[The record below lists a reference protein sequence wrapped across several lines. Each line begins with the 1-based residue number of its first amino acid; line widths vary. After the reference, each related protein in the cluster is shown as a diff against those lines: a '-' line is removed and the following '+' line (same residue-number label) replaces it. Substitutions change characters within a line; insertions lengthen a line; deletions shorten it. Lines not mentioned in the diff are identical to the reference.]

1 MRALLIDD
9 EQLVLDGMDAYLQV
23 ALPDLSIDKTSDLP
37 AALQLVATVPYRL
50 VLLDWH
56 LVDGRGQPID
66 GQGVV
71 EALRRAGS
79 RAPILLVS
87 GEDPQRCKDWVH
99 RLGLAGHVPKS
110 ASGAALVAAI
120 HTVLAGGTAWPD
132 DAAQARAR
140 AAARREPASAD
151 DGLQTE
157 ALRLRFPE
165 LTERQAEVLK
175 IMVQG
180 AGDKQIARTLD
191 LSLNTV
197 RSHVRGVLA
206 AVGVNRRGEAVFRA
220 LSPEDNGQ
228 H

>member
-23 ALPDLSIDKTSDLP
+23 ALPDLSIDKTSDLH
-37 AALQLVATVPYRL
+37 AALQMAATVPYRL

-56 LVDGRGQPID
+56 LVDGRGQPAD
-66 GQGVV
+66 GQRVV
-71 EALRRAGS
+71 QALRRAGS

-87 GEDPQRCKDWVH
+87 GEDPQRCQDWVH
-99 RLGLAGHVPKS
+99 RLGLAGYVPKS

-132 DAAQARAR
+132 DAVQARAR
-140 AAARREPASAD
+140 AATRREPDSVD
-151 DGLQTE
+151 TSLPVQT
-157 ALRLRFPE
+157 LRLRFPE
-165 LTERQAEVLK
+165 LTERQAEVLQ

-191 LSLNTV
+191 LSLHTV

-220 LSPEDNGQ
+220 LSPDDDGR